1 MSRKTIAIIVEAIP
15 LVSIVVFL
23 ASVFSSYDSPVM
35 RIVTLVTSVLAFLG
49 FVFFFIGRMLARGE
63 RIVTILGI
71 LDWFA
76 TLVTFQLYAPGLVR
90 NTSDLSIVCHSDL
103 QFRIMILSWKPSSRA
118 YIALNDLCIQL
129 IKPCSFFH
137 EEQGFFQGRDRRA
150 TL

>member
-23 ASVFSSYDSPVM
+23 ASVFSYCHDS
-35 RIVTLVTSVLAFLG
+35 G
-49 FVFFFIGRMLARGE
+49 
-63 RIVTILGI
+63 
-71 LDWFA
+71 D
-76 TLVTFQLYAPGLVR
+76 PGLVR

-103 QFRIMILSWKPSSRA
+103 QLRIMILSWKPSFRA

>member
-71 LDWFA
+71 LD
-76 TLVTFQLYAPGLVR
+76 
-90 NTSDLSIVCHSDL
+90 TSDLSIVCHSDL
-103 QFRIMILSWKPSSRA
+103 QLRIMILSWKPSFRV